1 MRTIKLMVGIMAVS
15 VLAACTKEVE
25 VPVEIPV
32 EVEVI
37 KEIEVEVIKEV
48 YINESFYH
56 EMEFEGSGYTP
67 SYTYYLSGSLLDDV
81 ITDLRIDM
89 VSQFGVSK
97 RSSDYL
103 MNNLKVQI
111 GGTLKNQTIDL
122 FVGGSSENIPQI
134 FNNIKGESITPEML
148 VLDLVVQGAYPG
160 APVMFVEEIWGVIAN
175 GVGITINEE
184 TTLMEFTE
192 AIGLYDVDRAVIKN
206 GYKSIGLTG
215 KWGGNS
221 YNNQLTALEDYIVSH
236 EMTLEEA
243 YELVSTTNQ
252 AEDRDVVAGATVFF
266 DPKIQSI
273 FKLAAGVVD
282 EVSVEEEVNES
293 GESVIT
299 VEVTG
304 LNSMTVEVTVLDGV
318 IVSMVVVAHT
328 ETESI
333 GGTLIESGEFAGLII
348 DEQTDLDSVDVVA
361 GATYTSNA
369 LIEAAR
375 VALETYN
382 N

>member
-1 MRTIKLMVGIMAVS
+1 MRTIKLMVGIMAVAL
-15 VLAACTKEVE
+15 LAACTKEVE

-48 YINESFYH
+48 YVNDSFYH

-67 SYTYYLSGSLLDDV
+67 SYTYYLSGSLLDGV

-103 MNNLKVQI
+103 MNNLKVQV
-111 GGTLKNQTIDL
+111 GGTLNNQTIDL

-148 VLDLVVQGAYPG
+148 VLDLAVQGAYPG

-192 AIGLYDVDRAVIKN
+192 AIGLYDVDRGVIKN

-221 YNNQLTALEDYIVSH
+221 YNDQLTALEDYIVSN
-236 EMTLEEA
+236 EMTLQEA

-273 FKLAAGVVD
+273 IKLAAGVVD

-293 GESVIT
+293 GESIIT

-304 LNSMTVEVTVLDGV
+304 LNSMTVEVTIEEGL

-333 GGTLIESGEFAGLII
+333 GGTLIESGEFTGLII
-348 DEQTDLDSVDVVA
+348 DEQADLDSVDVVA